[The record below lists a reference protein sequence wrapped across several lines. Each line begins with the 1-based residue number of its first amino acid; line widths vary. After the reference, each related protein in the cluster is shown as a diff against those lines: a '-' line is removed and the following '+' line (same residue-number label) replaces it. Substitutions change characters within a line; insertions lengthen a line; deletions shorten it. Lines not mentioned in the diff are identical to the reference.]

1 MLKKT
6 FIIAT
11 LFQARCF
18 LVSNTEECGFLLKL
32 MKRDEISGMKIK
44 AQDIWNTENRV
55 LKTL

>member
-11 LFQARCF
+11 LFQAAF

-32 MKRDEISGMKIK
+32 MKRDEISG
-44 AQDIWNTENRV
+44 NENQSPRH
-55 LKTL
+55 LEH